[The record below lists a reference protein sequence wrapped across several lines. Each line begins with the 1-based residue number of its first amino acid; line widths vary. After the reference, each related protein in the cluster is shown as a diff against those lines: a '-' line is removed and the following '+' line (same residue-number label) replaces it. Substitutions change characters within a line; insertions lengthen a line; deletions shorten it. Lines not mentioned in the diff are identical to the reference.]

1 MRRVPWIKVNNI
13 FDLQR
18 MFAPCMPQYFH
29 DSIHENAAPRIN
41 HFEENEAKYPYDD
54 YDYGCGYYAAQL
66 WDDGPL
72 PKKVV
77 SISSC
82 DPVTFDIC
90 MFHHFLRNLAHFCH
104 LMCFETFIS
113 GYFSEEQLAWAMDA
127 LSGSAAS
134 AFCPST
140 LTATPK
146 MSLKKK
152 IRCT

>member
-1 MRRVPWIKVNNI
+1 M
-13 FDLQR
+13 Q
-18 MFAPCMPQYFH
+18 QYFH
-29 DSIHENAAPRIN
+29 DSFHENPAPRIN
-41 HFEENEAKYPYDD
+41 HFEENEATYPYDD
-54 YDYGCGYYAAQL
+54 YAYGCYAAQSSKW

-72 PKKVV
+72 PKKVL
-77 SISSC
+77 SISNC

-90 MFHHFLRNLAHFCH
+90 IFYHLLRSLAHSCH

-127 LSGSAAS
+127 LTGNAAS

-146 MSLKKK
+146 NVFKKEDQVYVSLSEK
-152 IRCT
+152 ISDIQQVL